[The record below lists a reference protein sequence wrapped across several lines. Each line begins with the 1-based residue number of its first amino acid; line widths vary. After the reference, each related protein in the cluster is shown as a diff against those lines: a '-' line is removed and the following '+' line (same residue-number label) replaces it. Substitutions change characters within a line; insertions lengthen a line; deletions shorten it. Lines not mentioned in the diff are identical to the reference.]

1 MIDTHAHLCDAQFDS
16 DRDEIINNMPSD
28 NLDYVVNV
36 AFDMQSSEQSV
47 ELAQANTRIYATVGV
62 HPEEVDC
69 WDENSYAKL
78 SALAHHPKVVAIG
91 EIGLDYHY
99 TSQNKDKQIEVFV
112 EQLKLAHE
120 CGLPVVIHNRDSI
133 GDMLDVLEH
142 NVHLLQNGGIL
153 HCFSESVEVYRR
165 ISKLGLK
172 IGVGG
177 ICTFQNARKT
187 VEVLSKCELED
198 FVVETDCPYLAPVP
212 YRGTRNQPKYVKLVI
227 DKIAQIKGVSAN
239 EIERIS
245 TQNALRVYKKIG
257 ETNGRI

>member
-16 DRDEIINNMPSD
+16 DRDEIIKNMPTD

-69 WDENSYAKL
+69 WNENSYAKL
-78 SALAHHPKVVAIG
+78 SALARHPKVVAIG

-172 IGVGG
+172 IGIGG

-187 VEVLSKCELED
+187 VEVSLECELED